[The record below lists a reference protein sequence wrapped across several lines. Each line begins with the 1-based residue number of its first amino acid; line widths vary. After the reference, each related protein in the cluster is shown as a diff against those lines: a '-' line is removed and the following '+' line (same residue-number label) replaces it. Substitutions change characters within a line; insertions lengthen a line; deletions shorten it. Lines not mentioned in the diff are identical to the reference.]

1 MKTFKI
7 TYIFDKTVLCIIC
20 GNCGSEDKK
29 IFKEE
34 QSIEILTILGLIR
47 IYNYLESMEEKTQAL
62 TLA

>member
-20 GNCGSEDKK
+20 GSYGSEDKK

-47 IYNYLESMEEKTQAL
+47 IYNYLESMEEKMQAL